1 MADKKQKYTEGSRA
15 GVQSWTFDPYDL
27 IVAGRDVPYN
37 EENEHLA
44 CDRALAPAD
53 PAMVKS
59 ILEGGIRQ
67 PIEITRIEGKPYVVV
82 GRGRVIAAREVRQE
96 VQKSGGTVRV
106 PCIDKVGTKLDLALD
121 VVVENE
127 IRTGDNPLNQAR
139 KMQRLQR
146 LGATP
151 SQIAVAFN
159 CSSENVRQKLKLLEL
174 GAETQ
179 ELIETGQ
186 LPASSALEL
195 TKLDGEEQI
204 EAAREVASTPKR
216 ERKKIVKKATGK
228 VSAPS
233 KGEVK
238 GVIVEGTIDA
248 VDNPDNAV
256 WMDALRWARGLA
268 SFEELI
274 ERDSPFIQAIE
285 KVRER
290 NKTRAKPNAAKK
302 PKAKDKAKSKAE
314 KPKTKKKRG
323 VADKKGEDQ

>member
-1 MADKKQKYTEGSRA
+1 MADKKQKYVDGSRA
-15 GVQSWTFDPYDL
+15 GVQSWTFDPDDL
-27 IVAGRDVPYN
+27 VIAGRDVPYD

-59 ILEGGIRQ
+59 IMEGGIRQ
-67 PIEITRIEGKPYVVV
+67 PIEITRIDGKPYVVV
-82 GRGRVIAAREVRQE
+82 GRGRTIAAREVKNAMQA
-96 VQKSGGTVRV
+96 SGGTVRV

-151 SQIAVAFN
+151 RQIAVAFN

-174 GAETQ
+174 GEETQ

-195 TKLDGEEQI
+195 TKLDGEEQT
-204 EAAREVASTPKR
+204 EAAKKAASTPKR
-216 ERKKIVKKATGK
+216 ERKNVVKKAAGK

-238 GVIVEGTIDA
+238 GVIIEGTIDA
-248 VDNPDNAV
+248 VDSPDNAI

-268 SFEELI
+268 SFEELV
-274 ERDSPFIQAIE
+274 ERESPFIRAIE

-290 NKTRAKPNAAKK
+290 NNARSKPAKTKSPNKK
-302 PKAKDKAKSKAE
+302 TVKRRGASAE
-314 KPKTKKKRG
+314 KAGKKKT
-323 VADKKGEDQ
+323 E